1 MAKQNINGLSV
12 INNALSDVTKNLPEM
27 IKVGDKEVTDK
38 ALIVMNAK
46 ATLLLTA
53 RKISDKAM
61 CLECARL
68 TLEEVKKY
76 GFSSVLTFV
85 GKMFELDLTS
95 GQITDYIRVGKI
107 FGDRTR
113 NGYHWK
119 KGIAE
124 AVTMTNL
131 RDVLGLVFEDC
142 PDKESKDV
150 NKLSDTDLDKLFN
163 RFMEKYPD
171 CPLQASN
178 KTLREWK
185 SNLKKSQTEDANI
198 IKGTATEI
206 DGNGTPDN
214 APEKLVKASDKAIEL
229 IENIQISVMAL
240 MNMYSENDSIGD
252 ICLDIKNKLDSI
264 EFPADTETEE
274 VSDTGEAPETE
285 TENA

>member
-1 MAKQNINGLSV
+1 MSKQNINGLSV

-76 GFSSVLTFV
+76 GFSSVLAFV

-124 AVTMTNL
+124 SVTMTNL

-150 NKLSDTDLDKLFN
+150 NKLSDTELNKLFDN
-163 RFMEKYPD
+163 FMEKYPD

-185 SNLKKSQTEDANI
+185 TNLKKSKDEDANT

-206 DGNGTPDN
+206 DGDGTPDN

-229 IENIQISVMAL
+229 IENIQLSVMAL
-240 MNMYSENDSIGD
+240 MGMYTDEKAIEA
-252 ICLDIKNKLDSI
+252 ICLDIKAKLDSI
-264 EFPADTETEE
+264 ELPED
-274 VSDTGEAPETE
+274 APETE
-285 TENA
+285 TETETENE